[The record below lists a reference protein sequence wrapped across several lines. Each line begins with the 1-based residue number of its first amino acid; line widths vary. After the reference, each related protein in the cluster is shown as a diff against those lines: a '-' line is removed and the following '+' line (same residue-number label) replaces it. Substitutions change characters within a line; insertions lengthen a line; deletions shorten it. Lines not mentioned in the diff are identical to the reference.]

1 MVVNRLLD
9 AFFKTLDVVDAAR
22 DRVDNALGR
31 KPRPDPWAVEW
42 PTPPNADEDEEAKK
56 SDLVDDDESTDPQ
69 RSSAKK
75 KAKANAQDEDAKNK
89 SAADADGA
97 KDAPTKKASPK
108 DVGDKASAP
117 KAKKSTTKKT
127 AAKKSAAKKSG
138 EKKPAKKKTT
148 KKSRK
153 GSVDRSGKDFDSAR
167 ADTVAAQMAKART
180 PILTEEADYNGKKV
194 LGRVLWALWVAEQ
207 SGETEGMTTA
217 DVSALLHLTAKMDV
231 YSTNVGR
238 ACRDHADLITV
249 GKNDGRSKRYL
260 LTAAGRTAAATISTT
275 SSTED

>member
-42 PTPPNADEDEEAKK
+42 PTPNKDDDAPTDEAEK
-56 SDLVDDDESTDPQ
+56 SLDSEDESTDPQ
-69 RSSAKK
+69 RASA
-75 KAKANAQDEDAKNK
+75 KAKANAKANDKKGSSKDEKTTTAEKASDDDDATAGKAK
-89 SAADADGA
+89 KKAADE
-97 KDAPTKKASPK
+97 K
-108 DVGDKASAP
+108 SAP
-117 KAKKSTTKKT
+117 KAKKKT
-127 AAKKSAAKKSG
+127 AKAAKKASGDKKST
-138 EKKPAKKKTT
+138 KKKTT

-167 ADTVAAQMAKART
+167 AETVAAQMAKART
-180 PILTEEADYNGKKV
+180 PVITEEADFNGKKV

-238 ACRDHADLITV
+238 ACRDHADLIAV
-249 GKNDGRSKRYL
+249 GKPDGRSKRYL
-260 LTAAGRTAAATISTT
+260 LTAEGRTAAASIPTT
-275 SSTED
+275 SSTDD